1 MTEQTLSQKELD
13 ERIAILKRYRALLEQ
28 QRNKFQEYLAVLEK
42 QSDAISAHDAYHVST
57 HAQIE
62 DQLVSQLANLQKVIT
77 PMEKLY
83 EEKHV
88 SSDMSALNPL
98 EADPIPELKNELNK
112 LKERVLLQNR
122 QNREMIQER
131 LIETKPF
138 VQNFRNPYSKA
149 RSIYAHQDQSA
160 RLVSVNS

>member
-1 MTEQTLSQKELD
+1 MAELHLTQEELD
-13 ERIAILKRYRALLEQ
+13 ERIAILKRYRTLLEQ

-42 QSDAISAHDAYHVST
+42 QSEAISAHNADHAST

-62 DQLVSQLANLQKVIT
+62 NQLVSQLANLQKVIS

-88 SSDMSALNPL
+88 SSAAFDN
-98 EADPIPELKNELNK
+98 DPIPDLKMELNR
-112 LKERVLLQNR
+112 LKERVLMQNM

-131 LIETKPF
+131 LIETKPVVKAF
-138 VQNFRNPYSKA
+138 INPYSKT
-149 RSIYAHQDQSA
+149 RSVFAHQDQSA
-160 RLVSVNS
+160 QLISTNC

>member
-1 MTEQTLSQKELD
+1 MAETTLTQKELD

-42 QSDAISAHDAYHVST
+42 QSDAITSRNAEHASM

-62 DQLVSQLANLQKVIT
+62 DQLVSQLANLQKVIS

-88 SSDMSALNPL
+88 STMSFGN
-98 EADPIPELKNELNK
+98 DPIPELKNELNR
-112 LKERVLLQNR
+112 LKERVLMQNI

-131 LIETKPF
+131 LIETKPL

-149 RSIYAHQDQSA
+149 RSIFAHQDQSA
-160 RLVSVNS
+160 QLVSTNC

>member
-1 MTEQTLSQKELD
+1 MAELNLTQEELD

-42 QSDAISAHDAYHVST
+42 QSDAISSRST
-57 HAQIE
+57 EKVAVHTELE
-62 DQLVSQLANLQKVIT
+62 DQLVANLANLQKVIS

-83 EEKHV
+83 EEKHI
-88 SSDMSALNPL
+88 STGFKTGSFD
-98 EADPIPELKNELNK
+98 EDPIPELKNELAK
-112 LKERVLLQNR
+112 LRERVLMQN
-122 QNREMIQER
+122 QMNREMIQER
-131 LIETKPF
+131 LIETKP
-138 VQNFRNPYSKA
+138 VIQNFRNPYSKA

>member
-1 MTEQTLSQKELD
+1 MAELTLTQEELD

-28 QRNKFQEYLAVLEK
+28 QRNKFQEYLNVLEK
-42 QSDAISAHDAYHVST
+42 QSDALADHSAGKAAVHS
-57 HAQIE
+57 QIE
-62 DQLVSQLANLQKVIT
+62 DQLVSQLANLQKVIS

-88 SSDMSALNPL
+88 ATMSFDN
-98 EADPIPELKNELNK
+98 DPIPDLKNELTR
-112 LKERVLLQNR
+112 LKERVLMQNY

-131 LIETKPF
+131 LIETKPV

-160 RLVSVNS
+160 QLVSANC

>member
-1 MTEQTLSQKELD
+1 MAALNLSQEELD

-42 QSDAISAHDAYHVST
+42 QSDAISTRSTEKIAAHT
-57 HAQIE
+57 QIE
-62 DQLVSQLANLQKVIT
+62 DQLVAHLANLQKVIS

-88 SSDMSALNPL
+88 SAGLPSSAFDS
-98 EADPIPELKNELNK
+98 DPIPELKNELAR
-112 LKERVLLQNR
+112 LRERVLMQN
-122 QNREMIQER
+122 QMNREMIQER
-131 LIETKPF
+131 LIETKP
-138 VQNFRNPYSKA
+138 VIQNFRNPYSKA

>member
-1 MTEQTLSQKELD
+1 MAELTLSQEELD

-28 QRNKFQEYLAVLEK
+28 QRNKFQEYLNVLEK
-42 QSDAISAHDAYHVST
+42 QSDALSDRKAENAAT

-62 DQLVSQLANLQKVIT
+62 DQLVSQLAHLQKVIS

-88 SSDMSALNPL
+88 SSMAFDQ
-98 EADPIPELKNELNK
+98 DPIPDLKNELNR
-112 LKERVLLQNR
+112 LRERVLMQNL

-131 LIETKPF
+131 LIETKPA
-138 VQNFRNPYSKA
+138 VNNFRNPYAKA

-160 RLVSVNS
+160 QLISANC